1 MRETTMN
8 YWQIAQFFLSDT
20 GVHEVEVHLT
30 SAKLKCN
37 CSWFEARNSCKHVRF
52 VSNKMKEND
61 GVYPVEVS
69 TRASREATFEA
80 SQNSAKFYKF
90 LVQYGKIEV
99 L

>member
-37 CSWFEARNSCKHVRF
+37 CSGFEARNSCKHVLKC
-52 VSNKMKEND
+52 SCQM
-61 GVYPVEVS
+61 
-69 TRASREATFEA
+69 
-80 SQNSAKFYKF
+80 
-90 LVQYGKIEV
+90 
-99 L
+99 

>member
-1 MRETTMN
+1 M
-8 YWQIAQFFLSDT
+8 QQ
-20 GVHEVEVHLT
+20 
-30 SAKLKCN
+30 
-37 CSWFEARNSCKHVRF
+37 
-52 VSNKMKEND
+52 ND